1 MIDSYFCTSKFPF
14 ILKQVLNFI
23 ALLLLPALLFA
34 QVHDSVTT
42 AKKDSTKKDSIAVAQ
57 PIAIV
62 HPVKISY
69 DSAFN
74 KVICQNRFLNTTGTP
89 VSMANVIKHQQ
100 TDNLL
105 FYVLLSIMIVL
116 SVLSFFYFQYFT
128 NLFRVFSNVPLRQ
141 GQLTDQLLQAKLPS
155 LLFNILFTITGG
167 LYVYLMF
174 RHYHNIPQLKP
185 VPLMLFCVVL
195 LAVIYLGK
203 FLSLK
208 FTGWLTGHNEVT
220 NTYLFV
226 IFLINK
232 IAGILLLPFV
242 IILAFS
248 DSGLVSG
255 IVVISFIFI
264 CLLVLLRFYR
274 SYGLL
279 KTHLKISSLNFF
291 VYIIGLEVVP
301 LLLIYKSLLILL
313 NKNL

>member
-1 MIDSYFCTSKFPF
+1 LIAIFAAINQTL
-14 ILKQVLNFI
+14 ILKQVFNFI
-23 ALLLLPALLFA
+23 VLLLLPALLFA
-34 QVHDSVTT
+34 QKHDT
-42 AKKDSTKKDSIAVAQ
+42 ATSIKQDSIIKPVV
-57 PIAIV
+57 IAR
-62 HPVKISY
+62 PVPISY
-69 DSAFN
+69 DSALH
-74 KVICQNRFLNTTGTP
+74 KVLSENIFLNAIGTP
-89 VSMANVIKHQQ
+89 VAMQDKIKNQP
-100 TDNLL
+100 TDDLL
-105 FYVLLSIMIVL
+105 FYVLISIMTVL
-116 SVLSFFYFQYFT
+116 AVLSFFYFQYFN

-167 LYVYLMF
+167 IYVYLVF
-174 RHYHNIPQLKP
+174 RYYHAAPKLKT
-185 VPLMLFCVVL
+185 VPLMLFCIVL
-195 LAVIYLGK
+195 LSIIYLGK

-208 FTGWLTGHNEVT
+208 FTGWLTGYADVT

-232 IAGILLLPFV
+232 IAGILLLPF
-242 IILAFS
+242 IIIMAFS

-255 IVVISFIFI
+255 SIVASFIFI

-279 KTHLKISSLNFF
+279 KNQLKISSLNFLI
-291 VYIIGLEVVP
+291 YIVGLEVVP